1 MPPQPKPKPK
11 SRTKKPAYIHA
22 IGRRRTATA
31 RVRLYRK
38 KGEILIN
45 NQSIDQYF
53 PGKINARLYLE
64 PLRVCNLI
72 DKYSATIKVAGSG
85 KRGQLGAVIH
95 GLARALDKLDK
106 DKYHSLLKKKGFLT
120 RDPRARE
127 RRKVGTGGKARRQ
140 KQSPKR

>member
-1 MPPQPKPKPK
+1 MPAKPKPK
-11 SRTKKPAYIHA
+11 TKKPAYIYA

-38 KGEILIN
+38 KGDILVNDKPIT
-45 NQSIDQYF
+45 QYF
-53 PGKINARLYLE
+53 PGELNAQLYLE

-85 KRGQLGAVIH
+85 KKGQLGAVIH
-95 GLARALDKLDK
+95 GLARTLDKVDK
-106 DKYHSLLKKKGFLT
+106 DKFHSLLKKKGFLT

-127 RRKVGTGGKARRQ
+127 RRKIGTGGKARRQ

>member
-1 MPPQPKPKPK
+1 MPPQPKSK
-11 SRTKKPAYIHA
+11 SKSKTKKSSYIHT

-31 RVRLYRK
+31 RVRLYKK
-38 KGEILIN
+38 KGEILVN
-45 NQSIDQYF
+45 NQPISQYF
-53 PGKINARLYLE
+53 PGEINARLYQE
-64 PLRVCNLI
+64 PLRICNLI
-72 DKYSATIKVAGSG
+72 DKCSATIKVAGSG
-85 KRGQLGAVIH
+85 KKSQLDAVVH

-106 DKYHSLLKKKGFLT
+106 DKFHTLLKKKGLLT